1 MPDKDKTQ
9 EERIR
14 EMCEGQSFAVLATQG
29 AGQPYASLIGFAAN
43 ADLTHLVF
51 ATPKKTRKYALLEQ
65 ENRVALLVDNRS
77 SMPNNI
83 NNLSALTITGKASIL
98 SEPEEIKTWG
108 ELLANKHPYLR
119 DFLAS
124 PDTAVV
130 LVEVYQ
136 YLCVQKFQNVSEWVP
151 SKSGLYRK

>member
-1 MPDKDKTQ
+1 MADKEKTL

-29 AGQPYASLIGFAAN
+29 AGQPYASLIGFATN

-65 ENRVALLVDNRS
+65 ENRVALLIDNRS

-83 NNLSALTITGKASIL
+83 NNLSALTITGNACIL
-98 SEPEEIKTWG
+98 SEPEEIDLWG
-108 ELLANKHPYLR
+108 DLLTNKHPYLR

-130 LVEVYQ
+130 RVEVYQ
-136 YLCVQKFQNVSEWVP
+136 YLYVENFQNVSEWFP
-151 SKSGLYRK
+151 TKN